1 MGIGD
6 RFRKNAERC
15 LRLAVRLNKPEHQ
28 QFARELAAAW
38 IALAENVERAKDRLQ
53 SNVGRPA

>member
-6 RFRKNAERC
+6 RFRKNAECC